1 MRYYFFVDHH
11 IGVQDSQM
19 NTSTIEINM
28 EYDDLQTAH
37 HRPEDRQEYI
47 LDVTRVQPG

>member
-11 IGVQDSQM
+11 IGVQNSQM
-19 NTSTIEINM
+19 NTSTIEIYT

-37 HRPEDRQEYI
+37 QRPEDRQENI
-47 LDVTRVQPG
+47 LDFTRVQPG